1 MNEKSASAYINT
13 GTACIQNGY
22 MVHCCAFSDIGMM
35 IISGKGD
42 IAMGRSK
49 KTENMEIGARLR
61 ESRINLGLSQAKIAE
76 ILDVTDDHYRKLE
89 SGNTGLTIG
98 KLRLLYEELRID
110 PTYLLTGE
118 QSGEFD
124 LEKYLAN
131 CTLEQSDALFKRS
144 LEYFWNMVQERKT
157 EEE

>member
-1 MNEKSASAYINT
+1 M
-13 GTACIQNGY
+13 QFGY
-22 MVHCCAFSDIGMM
+22 MVHCFAFSDIGM
-35 IISGKGD
+35 IKISGKVD
-42 IAMGRSK
+42 ITMGRSK
-49 KTENMEIGARLR
+49 KTENVEIGTRLR
-61 ESRINLGLSQAKIAE
+61 ESRINLGLSQAKMAE

-98 KLRLLYEELRID
+98 KLRLLYEKLQIE
-110 PTYLLTGE
+110 PTYLLTGK

-131 CTLEQSDALFKRS
+131 CTLEQSNALFARS

-157 EEE
+157 EDE